1 MPATTTVIAS
11 GNQDT
16 DGLLSGIRWAS
27 GALTY
32 SFPSS
37 ASFYGSSY
45 SPDDEP
51 GTFSALNAAQQSAA
65 RAILAMYAAVANL
78 TFAPVVESATNHG
91 TLRFGMSSAPATA
104 WGYYPSNDAKG
115 VGGDVWLN
123 KTSYNSPVL
132 GTYAWMTFT
141 HEIGHALGL
150 KHGHEADGGFPAL
163 PASHDSVEYSVMT
176 YRGYVGDPLA
186 GGGYALERT
195 SYPQTLMMD
204 DIAALQFMYGANF
217 TTNAGTAASATTSPF
232 SPALGPRT
240 SSRSRPTTST

>member
-1 MPATTTVIAS
+1 
-11 GNQDT
+11 
-16 DGLLSGIRWAS
+16 
-27 GALTY
+27 
-32 SFPSS
+32 
-37 ASFYGSSY
+37 
-45 SPDDEP
+45 
-51 GTFSALNAAQQSAA
+51 
-65 RAILAMYAAVANL
+65 
-78 TFAPVVESATNHG
+78 
-91 TLRFGMSSAPATA
+91 MSSAPGTA
-104 WGYYPSNDAKG
+104 WAYYPSNDAKG

-195 SYPQTLMMD
+195 SYPQTLMMN

-217 TTNAGTAASATTSPF
+217 TTNAGNTVYGWSPTTGEGSSTASARAGRAVTTSSQP
-232 SPALGPRT
+232 SGMAAAPTPTISRIT
-240 SSRSRPTTST
+240 PPVSSSTCARAAGRPPHRRSFHTSTTTPGTPMWRSATSPTRCSTRAIRVR